1 MNFHLRST
9 VITLLA
15 ALGLAVIAYIG
26 AFVSGVPT
34 IYSPLPAL
42 TVIPALLLSR
52 PPLDYAVVFIPTLL
66 FLAWNPQLMRHEGK
80 IPKRTYALFAA
91 LAVLSI
97 LYLAASWKWG
107 LQYQGPQF
115 TAVICSINVA
125 WIGSASA
132 CAPTDDGAATRPAD
146 PVAPSK
152 AARSPE
158 SGFLPIASESNP
170 HLADHV
176 SVSAARLPE
185 FLPDD
190 QPDIRFP
197 TLP

>member
-1 MNFHLRST
+1 MTLYRRDA

-34 IYSPLPAL
+34 IFSPLPAL

-52 PPLDYAVVFIPTLL
+52 PPLDYAVVLIPTLL
-66 FLAWNPQLMRHEGK
+66 FLAWNPQLMRHESK
-80 IPKRTYALFAA
+80 IPKRTYALFGV

-115 TAVICSINVA
+115 TAIICSINFA
-125 WIGSASA
+125 WIGFLTLAFRRCLKNTPTFGTSVFIQWMLFAWLSW
-132 CAPTDDGAATRPAD
+132 CAFPWLG
-146 PVAPSK
+146 
-152 AARSPE
+152 E
-158 SGFLPIASESNP
+158 LP
-170 HLADHV
+170 
-176 SVSAARLPE
+176 
-185 FLPDD
+185 
-190 QPDIRFP
+190 
-197 TLP
+197 